1 MDPRVE
7 SKWTQEERRKSSQE
21 EVRGALTRREER
33 RMVVNDEANERT
45 EFLQLSCLMRDHI
58 FFFLLGVNGLKV
70 YASMIL
76 RTSKSSLKRR

>member
-45 EFLQLSCLMRDHI
+45 ELDR
-58 FFFLLGVNGLKV
+58 
-70 YASMIL
+70 
-76 RTSKSSLKRR
+76 KSVV